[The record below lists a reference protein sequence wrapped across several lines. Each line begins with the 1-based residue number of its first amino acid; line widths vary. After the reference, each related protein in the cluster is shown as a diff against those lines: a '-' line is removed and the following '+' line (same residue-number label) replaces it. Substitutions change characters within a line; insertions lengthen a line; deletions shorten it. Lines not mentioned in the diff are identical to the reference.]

1 MNRNCKKFL
10 ALMCGAMLIISG
22 CGGKNEEL
30 VGSDAELESATETIE
45 ADISATAGSVE
56 QEEAPAKEEV
66 QPETE
71 AEEAS
76 DTEAESSDK
85 EQSEA
90 KSENEAEAGE
100 ALTSLPQ
107 YEYPDKDSVFYA
119 VSKHLVEVVAAEY
132 EKSDVSIPVVREVA
146 IDESNPEDVI
156 VYGDFDIYNYDLD
169 GDTLMTASGGNYP
182 GAMHLKKTDD
192 GYEVTSFDVCEDG
205 SAWNASAKKIF
216 GEYFDKFMEIQPDDE
231 NRQKVRIETIAQ
243 YVEANNLPIKQYQDF
258 GWDPVMITETD

>member
-1 MNRNCKKFL
+1 MNRNCKRFL

-30 VGSDAELESATETIE
+30 VGSDAELESSTETIE
-45 ADISATAGSVE
+45 EDISATAGSVE
-56 QEEAPAKEEV
+56 QEEAPAEEG
-66 QPETE
+66 
-71 AEEAS
+71 
-76 DTEAESSDK
+76 D
-85 EQSEA
+85 
-90 KSENEAEAGE
+90 

-107 YEYPDKDSVFYA
+107 YEYPDKDSVYYA
-119 VSKHLVEVVAAEY
+119 VNKHLVEVVAAVY